1 MLHAVPEL
9 LDALEA
15 RLVGGEDPTALLS
28 GIRWS
33 ELVGW
38 PTDAVGALTLKRR
51 LSSLQTLIT
60 GLQSPLR
67 AALLG
72 LSDSEGYGRDGIPA
86 GVPSL
91 APRLQ
96 GRV

>member
-15 RLVGGEDPTALLS
+15 RLIEGEDPSSLLS
-28 GIRWS
+28 DIRWS

-38 PTDAVGALTLKRR
+38 PQDPVNASALKQHIVAI
-51 LSSLQTLIT
+51 QTLLM

-67 AALLG
+67 SALVS
-72 LSDSEGYGRDGIPA
+72 LSRSPVYGRNGIPA
-86 GVPSL
+86 EAPVL

-96 GRV
+96 GKV